1 MNWCIEII
9 SFWCKRIRDTWNRW
23 SCGWCLLIIWVCSDG
38 AYNSS
43 WIDICWSSRWG
54 DCGSSLF
61 GRLSRRRCS
70 CCLLYSWSGY
80 CCRSCRLLN
89 LLWRSLSRCRC
100 SLWLWLCLTLLS
112 HMSNNKPISLSYL
125 LLPSQLFFKFPL
137 LLLHFLFLLLFLSF
151 CLLKLFSLLFNYELL
166 FSRSLIMLLF
176 FLRLFWLWSLL
187 KCTECNQIK

>member
-23 SCGWCLLIIWVCSDG
+23 SWGLCLLIVWVCS
-38 AYNSS
+38 NWVHHSS
-43 WIDICWSSRWG
+43 WIGTCWSSRWG
-54 DCGSSLF
+54 DCGSGLL
-61 GRLSRRRCS
+61 GRLSRSRCRS
-70 CCLLYSWSGY
+70 CLLYCWSRY

-125 LLPSQLFFKFPL
+125 LLPSQLLFKFPL

-151 CLLKLFSLLFNYELL
+151 SLLKLFSLFFNYELL